1 MSRRTAKRLPPIP
14 EDVFNTFGRIPVVL
28 TPNLKDDAGGD
39 VFGYWD
45 AVNREIRLLAGMAP
59 AQAWLTLWHERTH
72 AELNEIGVEL
82 TKDQEEAVVNAIA
95 RARVAEML
103 AASKP

>member
-1 MSRRTAKRLPPIP
+1 MTPRKRVAPVLPPLP
-14 EDVFNTFGRIPVVL
+14 ADVFNTFGRIPVVL
-28 TPNLKDDAGGD
+28 VPNLKDDVGGD

-45 AVNREIRLLAGMAP
+45 PVAREIRLLAGMAP

-82 TKDQEEAVVNAIA
+82 SKDQEEAIVNAIA

-103 AASKP
+103 VCR

>member
-1 MSRRTAKRLPPIP
+1 MTRRVKVLPPLP
-14 EDVFNTFGRIPVVL
+14 RDVFNAFGRIPVVIV
-28 TPNLKDDAGGD
+28 PNLKDDTGGD

-45 AVNREIRLLAGMAP
+45 PVKREIRLLSDMAP

-82 TKDQEEAVVNAIA
+82 TKDQEEAVVQAIA

-103 AASKP
+103 ARS